1 MICIIITINNK
12 KWHKRNDTC
21 FSDYWLEEYASK
33 SSLSKAADK
42 KQARCRI
49 CKKDFELSNMG
60 KKALLSYAAGKK
72 HNERDIKITF
82 LNLQIRIKLL
92 TIIQNVKQLK
102 MKMAVLA

>member
-1 MICIIITINNK
+1 M
-12 KWHKRNDTC
+12 
-21 FSDYWLEEYASK
+21 EEYASK

-42 KQARCRI
+42 KQARCRL

-60 KKALLSYAAGKK
+60 KKSLLSYAAGKR
-72 HNERDIKITF
+72 HHERDIKIKTF

-102 MKMAVLA
+102 MKMVVVA